1 MKSHNYTKA
10 ESFQAQFDYFS
21 NALAFDSVEMIKS
34 HIFCDIVDE
43 AKTRCRVELMQQ
55 VKIGKIF
62 IVFS

>member
-10 ESFQAQFDYFS
+10 ESFQAQFDNFS
-21 NALAFDSVEMIKS
+21 N
-34 HIFCDIVDE
+34 IFRRRQRRDDKVIFFVTLLTKQKQG
-43 AKTRCRVELMQQ
+43 AELMQQ